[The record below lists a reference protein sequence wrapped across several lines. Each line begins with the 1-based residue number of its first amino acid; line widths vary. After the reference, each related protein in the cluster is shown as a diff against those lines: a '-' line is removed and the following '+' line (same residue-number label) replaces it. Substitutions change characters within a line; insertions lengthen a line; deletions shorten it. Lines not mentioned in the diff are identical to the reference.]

1 MNGKQRKPRIA
12 VTLGESAGIG
22 PEIVLKALQ
31 QPAVRDVCQPLIV
44 GDMRIVQ
51 RAADEFHIETEFR
64 RADGIDSI
72 SWSDD
77 TVAVLD
83 QRNLSLEDFEDG
95 KPNAATGRAMIEDTK
110 AAVQLALDGYVEG
123 AVGAPHSKKAAE
135 DGGYHFTG
143 YPMLIAEMTGDK
155 FPFLLLVAD
164 SLRVANVTLHIS
176 VRKAVDLI
184 KKDLILECIKATDTA
199 VRTFGIPQPKIAVAG
214 LNPHA
219 GEERLFGCE
228 DEDEIKPAVS
238 EARSLNI
245 DAYGPLPADSLFHGC
260 QDGKYDAYVAM
271 YHDQAHIPVKVVAF
285 KRASAVAIGVPVN
298 WATVD
303 HGCALDIAWKGIAD
317 PAVLA
322 YTIELVSNR
331 AVAGAQIP

>member
-1 MNGKQRKPRIA
+1 MHGTQQKPRIA
-12 VTLGESAGIG
+12 ITLGESAGIG
-22 PEIVLKALQ
+22 PEIVLKAVD
-31 QPAVRDVCQPLIV
+31 QPAVRDVCDPLIV
-44 GDMRIVQ
+44 GDMRIVR
-51 RAADEFHIETEFR
+51 RAAQEFGIASEFSPV
-64 RADGIDSI
+64 DSI
-72 SWSDD
+72 ESVSWSGNA
-77 TVAVLD
+77 VPVLD
-83 QRNLSLEDFEDG
+83 RGSLSPDDFEDG
-95 KPNAATGRAMIEDTK
+95 KPNAATGRAMIEDTR
-110 AAVQLALDGYVEG
+110 AAVQLALDGYVQG

-155 FPFLLLVAD
+155 SPFLLLVAD
-164 SLRVANVTLHIS
+164 NLRVANVTLHIS
-176 VRKAVDLI
+176 LRKAVDLI
-184 KKDLILECIKATDTA
+184 KKDLVLECIRATDEG
-199 VRTFGIPQPKIAVAG
+199 VRRFGIARPKIAVAG

-219 GEERLFGCE
+219 GEERLFGDE

-238 EARSLNI
+238 EARSLGI
-245 DAYGPLPADSLFHGC
+245 DAYGPLPADSLFYGC

-303 HGCALDIAWKGIAD
+303 HGCALDIAWKGVAD
-317 PAVLA
+317 SAVLA

-331 AVAGAQIP
+331 AVSGAENP